1 MKATLLLA
9 DYAKV
14 SDGKLDMLGAG
25 WSVAGPGPVA
35 FVVAGIVH
43 VPWDETNVTHTVRL
57 ELLDADGAPVLHPA
71 NDEPIFVEF
80 QVEVGRPP
88 GVKPGT
94 PMDVPVAVPFGAFQ
108 LEPGSRYEVRATIDG
123 RDDEDWTLPFSI
135 RSAVPQQQFGV

>member
-1 MKATLLLA
+1 MKATFLLA

-14 SDGKLDMLGAG
+14 SDGKLDILGGG

-35 FVVAGIVH
+35 FVAAGLVQI
-43 VPWDETNVTHTVRL
+43 PWDQTNMTHTIRL
-57 ELLDADGAPVLHPA
+57 ELLDADGTPVPHPV
-71 NDEPIFVEF
+71 NEGPIFAEF

-108 LEPGSRYEVRATIDG
+108 LEPGERYEVRVTIDG
-123 RDDEDWTLPFSI
+123 TDDEDWTLPFSI
-135 RSAVPQQQFGV
+135 RPAPAQPLGT